1 MPAPFA
7 PSPYEHLRDAIVDGR
22 LAPNERLVE
31 EELAA
36 RLGTTRANVR
46 TALARLEAQG
56 LVIREHNRGARVRV
70 IEIGEAIEILEVRAT
85 IEALVARRAAARAGD
100 ADRDRLR
107 AIITHMEERVRRLR
121 PARLLAAQRA
131 AARSDPRHRGPYDVG
146 ESAFDTAVA
155 GGAVSVS
162 HDLAAGPPTAIA
174 CRTPRDRRPHLRRRS
189 SRRRS
194 GDAPAPRRRRARTA
208 RRRTGY
214 TGVLAVAS
222 ASVTAAKKAS
232 LPP

>member
-56 LVIREHNRGARVRV
+56 LVVREHNRGARVRV
-70 IEIGEAIEILEVRAT
+70 IELGEAIEILEVRAT

-107 AIITHMEERVRRLR
+107 AIVTQMEER
-121 PARLLAAQRA
+121 A
-131 AARSDPRHRGPYDVG
+131 AASDLLGYSQLNAQLH
-146 ESAFDTAVA
+146 
-155 GGAVSVS
+155 
-162 HDLAAGPPTAIA
+162 AAILAIA
-174 CRTPRDRRPHLRRRS
+174 AHATSANVLSTLQSQAVRFQFRTILQPGRPSQSLAEHRAIVDRICAGDQAGAETAMLRHLDGVVHALRGVGTTS
-189 SRRRS
+189 
-194 GDAPAPRRRRARTA
+194 PAF
-208 RRRTGY
+208 
-214 TGVLAVAS
+214 
-222 ASVTAAKKAS
+222 
-232 LPP
+232 